1 MSYLRGN
8 KMKYKF
14 SYTIGTIPKSNIKN
28 TERGKIDNPGGHY
41 DWNCKVVVYRYYY
54 LTFCIFF
61 FFLITRSSVVTE
73 NSSDL

>member
-8 KMKYKF
+8 KMKHKF

-41 DWNCKVVVYRYYY
+41 DWNCEVVG
-54 LTFCIFF
+54 
-61 FFLITRSSVVTE
+61 
-73 NSSDL
+73 